1 MADVSSAEEKGPA
14 DTEFAPAEVKVG
26 DQSKDAESSASEPA
40 AQRQSPTAQQSS
52 APPQDAYTTDVDGK
66 IFVGGL
72 SFSTTEDG
80 LRFYFEKFGE
90 VESVDLMK
98 DKNTGQPRFV
108 HFPEIKILCADTFSD
123 FFSPSCPSND
133 RLFPFGIFFISQ
145 RFRLRK
151 DEEPPCC
158 RCDSRTRA
166 PGRWKTSRC
175 EEGCAQR
182 QCSRSS
188 REGRNKKGFCW
199 RATD

>member
-1 MADVSSAEEKGPA
+1 MADVSSAEEKGPSS
-14 DTEFAPAEVKVG
+14 TEIAPVEVK
-26 DQSKDAESSASEPA
+26 DADSSASEPA

-108 HFPEIKILCADTFSD
+108 YFS
-123 FFSPSCPSND
+123 
-133 RLFPFGIFFISQ
+133 
-145 RFRLRK
+145 
-151 DEEPPCC
+151 E
-158 RCDSRTRA
+158 T
-166 PGRWKTSRC
+166 
-175 EEGCAQR
+175 
-182 QCSRSS
+182 
-188 REGRNKKGFCW
+188 KKFA
-199 RATD
+199 RHSD